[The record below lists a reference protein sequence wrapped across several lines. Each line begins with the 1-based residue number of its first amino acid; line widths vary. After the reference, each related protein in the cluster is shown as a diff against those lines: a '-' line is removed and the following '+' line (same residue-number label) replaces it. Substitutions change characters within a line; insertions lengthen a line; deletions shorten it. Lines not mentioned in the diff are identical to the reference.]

1 MTEPLAR
8 DQGRPGV
15 RSSLANALGAV
26 FLTGVGRALWPEA
39 VAERL
44 SILIYHRILAQPD
57 PLLPN
62 EITVDQFRDN
72 MKMLANRFN
81 VLDLSEGLR
90 RLEDGTLPPLSVCI
104 TFDDGYRDNCT
115 EALPVLKQFGLPAT
129 FFVATGYL
137 DGGRMW
143 NDTLLGIIHNWQK
156 DAIDLRDW
164 GIPLIAMT
172 TAAERQKAW
181 KALFRWMRRIGIRG
195 RDEML
200 ARLQAVVERPLPDD
214 LMMTTE
220 HVRMLHAEG
229 MGIGCHTDT
238 HPILTRVTDAIVR
251 EEITRS
257 RSYLEDSI
265 QAPVR
270 YFAYPNGVPE
280 DDYSRQHVEIVKEL
294 GFEAAFST
302 AWGAA
307 RPSSDMFQLP
317 RFTPWDRSSPEFAL
331 RLILS
336 RRAEG
341 YPQAA

>member
-15 RSSLANALGAV
+15 RSSVASALGSV
-26 FLTGVGRALWPEA
+26 FLTGIGRALWPDA
-39 VAERL
+39 VGERL
-44 SILIYHRILAQPD
+44 SILIYHRILPQPD

-62 EITVDQFRDN
+62 EITTDQFRAN
-72 MKMLANRFN
+72 MKMLADRFS
-81 VLDLSEGLR
+81 VLDLSEGLQ

-115 EALPVLKQFGLPAT
+115 EALPVLKQFSLPAT
-129 FFVATGYL
+129 FFVATGFL

-143 NDTLLGIIHNWQK
+143 NDTLLGIIRNWPK
-156 DAIDLRDW
+156 DVIDLRDW
-164 GIPLIAMT
+164 GIPLIKMT

-200 ARLQAVVERPLPDD
+200 ARLQATVETPLPND

-220 HVRMLHAEG
+220 HVRLLHAEG
-229 MGIGCHTDT
+229 MRIGCHTDT
-238 HPILTRVTDAIVR
+238 HPILTRVTDEVVR
-251 EEITRS
+251 KEITRS
-257 RSYLEDSI
+257 RSRLEDII
-265 QAPVR
+265 QVPVR
-270 YFAYPNGVPE
+270 YFAYPNGVPG
-280 DDYSRQHVEIVKEL
+280 DDYCGRHVEIVKGL
-294 GFEAAFST
+294 GFKAAFST

-307 RPSSDMFQLP
+307 RPSSDLFQLP
-317 RFTPWDRSSPEFAL
+317 RFTPWDRTSPEFAL

-336 RRAEG
+336 RRAED